1 MDWSA
6 GVLACIRPA
15 RFSQPRRL
23 RSSQMLQ
30 LAQSSGSDYNASLSN
45 DLKLVAQ
52 SRRRR
57 IAKAQVNNLLY
68 IRVGEESSKLANEQ
82 FDVTVIGSGPGG
94 YVAAVRAGQ
103 LGLKVAIVEKDK
115 RLGGTCTL
123 RGCIP
128 TKQLLMSAHIYEQ
141 MQHAAD
147 FGVQASGI
155 QLAFAD
161 VQKRKDKVVMKNSKG
176 IEYLMKKNKA
186 TVFKGTGK
194 LSLPG
199 KVEVTDAEGNKQ
211 TIQTKNIIIATG
223 SVVRPI
229 PGFETDGVHVVNS
242 DHILEL
248 KDVPKSLIVMG
259 SGAVGV
265 EFASVYS
272 RFGAET
278 TIVELLPR
286 LVPLEDEEVSKEL
299 ERSFRKRG
307 IKSQVDTK
315 LEKLEKTETG
325 VRVTGKTG
333 KGEAVTLEA
342 EMLLVAVGRMPYT
355 QGLGLEGTKIKV
367 DRGFIAVDEY
377 QQTAE
382 KGVYAIGDVV
392 PTPLLAHLAS
402 KEGIVAVEHMAGKK
416 DVRPINLRLVPNCT
430 YCDPEVASVGL
441 TEAKA
446 KELGYDVKVGKFP
459 FSASGKAR
467 IIGEEEG
474 FVKIVAEKKYDE
486 VLGVHIIG
494 PHATELI
501 AEACVA
507 MQLETTADELGR
519 TMHAHPTVSE
529 AVMEAAE
536 GVHDMAVHI

>member
-1 MDWSA
+1 M
-6 GVLACIRPA
+6 
-15 RFSQPRRL
+15 
-23 RSSQMLQ
+23 
-30 LAQSSGSDYNASLSN
+30 
-45 DLKLVAQ
+45 
-52 SRRRR
+52 
-57 IAKAQVNNLLY
+57 
-68 IRVGEESSKLANEQ
+68 ANEQ
-82 FDVTVIGSGPGG
+82 FDVVIIGSGPGG

-103 LGLKVAIVEKDK
+103 LGLKAAMVEKDT

-128 TKQLLMSAHIYEQ
+128 TKQMLMSAHVYEQ

-147 FGVQASGI
+147 FGVQVSGI

-161 VQKRKDKVVMKNSKG
+161 VQKRKEKVVLKNSKG
-176 IEYLMKKNKA
+176 IEYLMKKNKV
-186 TVFKGTGK
+186 TVFKGTGR
-194 LSLPG
+194 LALPG
-199 KVEVTDAEGNKQ
+199 KVEVTAADGKKQ
-211 TIQTKNIIIATG
+211 ILEAKNIILATG

-229 PGFETDGVHVVNS
+229 PGFETDGKQVVNS

-259 SGAVGV
+259 AGAVGC

-286 LVPLEDEEVSKEL
+286 LVPLEDEEVSKQL
-299 ERSFRKRG
+299 EQSFRKRK
-307 IKSQVDTK
+307 IKSQLGTK
-315 LEKLEKTETG
+315 LDKVEKTETG
-325 VRVTGKTG
+325 VMVTGKDA
-333 KGEAVTLEA
+333 KGQDVKLEA

-355 QGLGLEGTKIKV
+355 EGLGLEGTKIKIE
-367 DRGFIAVDEY
+367 RGFVQVDEY
-377 QQTAE
+377 QQTGE
-382 KGVYAIGDVV
+382 KGVYAIGDIV

-402 KEGIVAVEHMAGKK
+402 KEGIVAVEHLAGQK

-446 KELGYDVKVGKFP
+446 KEAGYDVVVGKFP

-467 IIGEEEG
+467 ILGEEEG
-474 FVKIVAEKKYDE
+474 FVKIVSEKKYDE
-486 VLGVHIIG
+486 ILGVHIIG

-507 MQLETTADELGR
+507 MQLESTAEELGR
-519 TMHAHPTVSE
+519 TMHAHPTVAE

-536 GVHDMAVHI
+536 GVHGLAVHI

>member
-1 MDWSA
+1 MST
-6 GVLACIRPA
+6 
-15 RFSQPRRL
+15 
-23 RSSQMLQ
+23 
-30 LAQSSGSDYNASLSN
+30 
-45 DLKLVAQ
+45 
-52 SRRRR
+52 
-57 IAKAQVNNLLY
+57 
-68 IRVGEESSKLANEQ
+68 EQ
-82 FDVTVIGSGPGG
+82 FDVTIIGSGPGG
-94 YVAAVRAGQ
+94 YVAAIRAAQ
-103 LGLKVAIVEKDK
+103 LGLKTAIVEKDK

-128 TKQLLMSAHIYEQ
+128 TKQLLMSAHVYEQ

-147 FGVQASGI
+147 FGVEASGI
-155 QLAFAD
+155 QLAFAN

-176 IEYLMKKNKA
+176 IEYLMKKNKI
-186 TVFKGTGK
+186 TTFSGTGK
-194 LSLPG
+194 LALPG
-199 KVEVTDAEGNKQ
+199 KVEVTAADGTKQ
-211 TIQTKNIIIATG
+211 TINTKNIVLATG

-229 PGFETDGVHVVNS
+229 PGFETDGAHVVNS

-248 KDVPKSLIVMG
+248 KEVPKSLIVLG
-259 SGAVGV
+259 AGAVGV

-278 TIVELLPR
+278 TIVELMPR

-299 ERSFRKRG
+299 EKSFRKRG
-307 IKSQVDTK
+307 VKSQVDTK
-315 LEKLEKTETG
+315 LDKLEKTDNG
-325 VRVTGKTG
+325 VVVSGKTS
-333 KGEAVTLEA
+333 KGEAVRLEA

-355 QGLGLEGTKIKV
+355 EGLGLEGTKIKV
-367 DRGFIAVDEY
+367 DKGFVQIDEY
-377 QQTAE
+377 QQTGE
-382 KGVYAIGDVV
+382 PGVYAIGDVV

-402 KEGIVAVEHMAGKK
+402 KEGIVAVEHMAGHK

-446 KELGYDVKVGKFP
+446 REMGYDVKLGKFP

-467 IIGEEEG
+467 ILGEEEG
-474 FVKIVAEKKYDE
+474 FVKIVSESKYDE
-486 VLGVHIIG
+486 ILGVHIIG

-507 MQLETTADELGR
+507 MQLESTADELGR

-529 AVMEAAE
+529 SIMEAAE
-536 GVHDMAVHI
+536 GVHGLTIHI

>member
-1 MDWSA
+1 
-6 GVLACIRPA
+6 
-15 RFSQPRRL
+15 
-23 RSSQMLQ
+23 
-30 LAQSSGSDYNASLSN
+30 
-45 DLKLVAQ
+45 
-52 SRRRR
+52 
-57 IAKAQVNNLLY
+57 
-68 IRVGEESSKLANEQ
+68 LANEQ
-82 FDVTVIGSGPGG
+82 FDVTIIGAGPGG
-94 YVAAVRAGQ
+94 YVAAIRAAQ

-115 RLGGTCTL
+115 RLGGTCGL

-141 MQHAAD
+141 MQHAAE
-147 FGVQASGI
+147 FGVQASEI

-161 VQKRKDKVVMKNSKG
+161 VQKRKDKVVMKNAKG
-176 IEYLMKKNKA
+176 VEYLMKKNKVA
-186 TVFKGTGK
+186 VFSGAAK
-194 LSLPG
+194 LALPG
-199 KVEVTDAEGNKQ
+199 KIEVTASDGKKE
-211 TIQTKNIIIATG
+211 TIRTKNIIIATG

-229 PGFETDGVHVVNS
+229 KGFDTDGERVVNS

-248 KDVPKSLIVMG
+248 KEVPKSLIVMG
-259 SGAVGV
+259 CGAVGV

-286 LVPLEDEEVSKEL
+286 LVPLEDEEVSAEL
-299 ERSFRKRG
+299 ERSFRKRK
-307 IKSQVDTK
+307 IKSQVGTT
-315 LEKLEKTETG
+315 LEKMEKTDKS
-325 VRVTGKTG
+325 VIVTGKDT
-333 KGEAVTLEA
+333 KGQDVKLEA

-355 QGLGLEGTKIKV
+355 EGLGLEGTKIKV
-367 DRGFIAVDEY
+367 EKGFIQVNEY
-377 QQTAE
+377 QQTGE
-382 KGVYAIGDVV
+382 QGVYAIGDVV

-402 KEGIVAVEHMAGKK
+402 KEGIVAVEHIAGDK
-416 DVRPINLRLVPNCT
+416 DVRPINLRLVPSCT
-430 YCDPEVASVGL
+430 YCDPEIGSVGL

-446 KELGYDVKVGKFP
+446 REAGYDVAVGKFP

-474 FVKIVAEKKYDE
+474 FVKIISEKKYDE
-486 VLGVHIIG
+486 ILGVHIIG

-507 MQLETTADELGR
+507 MQLESTAEELGR

-536 GVHDMAVHI
+536 GVHGLSIHI

>member
-1 MDWSA
+1 
-6 GVLACIRPA
+6 LA
-15 RFSQPRRL
+15 
-23 RSSQMLQ
+23 
-30 LAQSSGSDYNASLSN
+30 
-45 DLKLVAQ
+45 
-52 SRRRR
+52 
-57 IAKAQVNNLLY
+57 
-68 IRVGEESSKLANEQ
+68 EQ

-94 YVAAVRAGQ
+94 YVAAIRAGQ
-103 LGLKVAIVEKDK
+103 LGLKVAIVEKDQ

-147 FGVQASGI
+147 FGVQASAI

-161 VQKRKDKVVMKNSKG
+161 VQKRKEKVVMKNSKG
-176 IEYLMKKNKA
+176 IEFLMKKNKC
-186 TVFKGTGK
+186 TVFKGSGR
-194 LSLPG
+194 LALPG
-199 KVEVTDAEGNKQ
+199 KVEVTDEGGSKQ
-211 TIQTKNIIIATG
+211 TIRTKNIIIATG

-229 PGFETDGVHVVNS
+229 PGFDTDGKQVVNS

-248 KDVPKSLIVMG
+248 TRVPKSLIVMG
-259 SGAVGV
+259 CGAVGV
-265 EFASVYS
+265 EFASAYS

-278 TIVELLPR
+278 TIVELLPT
-286 LVPLEDEEVSKEL
+286 LVPLEDEEVSAEL
-299 ERSFRKRG
+299 ARSFRKCG
-307 IKSQVDTK
+307 LKSQVDTK
-315 LEKLEKTETG
+315 LDKMEKSDKG
-325 VRVTGKTG
+325 VVVSGKTS
-333 KGEAVTLEA
+333 KGEEVRLEA
-342 EMLLVAVGRMPYT
+342 EMLLVAVGRMPFT
-355 QGLGLEGTKIKV
+355 EGLGLEKTKIKV
-367 DRGFIAVDEY
+367 ERGFIQVDEY

-382 KGVYAIGDVV
+382 KGVYAIGDVI

-402 KEGIVAVEHMAGKK
+402 KEGIVAVEHLAGKNPQ
-416 DVRPINLRLVPNCT
+416 PINLRLVPNCT
-430 YCDPEVASVGL
+430 YCDPEIGSVGL

-446 KELGYDVKVGKFP
+446 REQGYEVKVGKFP

-474 FVKIVAEKKYDE
+474 FAKIVAEKKYDE
-486 VLGVHIIG
+486 ILGVHIIG

-507 MQLETTADELGR
+507 MQLESTAQELGR

-536 GVHDMAVHI
+536 GAEGMAIHI